1 MPRSDIFHKDFKARP
16 FWWEAYTPTITEAVE
31 VPKKVRVAIAGGG
44 YAGLNAAIELNRL
57 GLDSV
62 VLDAEEPGFGASTRN
77 GGMVSGGVAVGK
89 KYTGAN
95 TKEELKRLYTDASD
109 SFSIIERLIED
120 NKIDCEWTK
129 SGRFG
134 GAWAK
139 KHFVQMTKKI
149 EPLNEYADSGAYML
163 PQERQ
168 HDEIASDYYFGG
180 MVISRAAHLHPA
192 KYYKGLL
199 DLARSKGIPVC
210 GKAAV
215 TGIEQSGGS
224 WRVVTSRGTVE
235 AADVLIATNGY
246 TGAVTPQLQ
255 RRVVPVGSYII
266 ATEEMPEDLAH
277 SLMPH
282 NRSVYDTRRVLTYYR
297 MSGDRKR
304 LIFGGRAK
312 FSQSDPVETAPVLY
326 QHMLDRFPQLRGV
339 KITHAWTG
347 NVAFTFDEVPHMGRM
362 DGLHYALGCN
372 GSGVAMMTY
381 LGTQAARKI
390 AGVANYACAFDRKE
404 FPDHPLYNGDPKW
417 LLPVAGPYFRT
428 RDWLDR
434 KFG

>member
-1 MPRSDIFHKDFKARP
+1 MPRSEVFHKDFKARP

-31 VPKKVRVAIAGGG
+31 VPKSVRVAIVGGG

-62 VLDAEEPGFGASTRN
+62 VLEAEEPGFGASTRN

-95 TKEELKRLYTDASD
+95 TKSELERLYTDAAD
-109 SFSIIERLIED
+109 SFTIIERLIKD

-139 KHFVQMTKKI
+139 AHFAQMAKKI
-149 EPLNEYADSGAYML
+149 GPLNEYADSGAYML
-163 PQERQ
+163 PAERQ
-168 HDEIASDYYFGG
+168 RDEIASDYYHGG
-180 MVISRAAHLHPA
+180 MVISRAGHLHPA

-199 DLARSKGIPVC
+199 DLARGKGIPVC

-215 TGIEQSGGS
+215 TAIEQAGAG
-224 WRVVTSRGTVE
+224 WRVVTARGTVE
-235 AADVLIATNGY
+235 AGDVVVATNGY
-246 TGAVTPQLQ
+246 TGAVTPKLQ

-266 ATEEMPEDLAH
+266 ATEEMPEDLAR

-282 NRSVYDTRRVLTYYR
+282 NKSIYDTRRVLTYYR
-297 MSGDRKR
+297 MSGDRRR

-312 FSQSDPVETAPVLY
+312 FSLSDPVDTAPVLH
-326 QHMLDRFPQLRGV
+326 QHMLDRFPQLAGV

-347 NVAFTFDEVPHMGRM
+347 NVAFTFDEVPHMGKM
-362 DGLHYALGCN
+362 DGLYYTLGCN

-381 LGTQAARKI
+381 LGTMVARKI
-390 AGVANYACAFDRKE
+390 AGVANYACAFDRE
-404 FPDHPLYNGDPKW
+404 LFPDHPLYKGDPKW
-417 LLPVAGPYFRT
+417 LLPVVGPYFRA

-434 KFG
+434 LGT

>member
-1 MPRSDIFHKDFKARP
+1 MARSDIFHHDFKAEP
-16 FWWEAYTPTITEAVE
+16 FWWEAYAPTGGDPVD
-31 VPKKVRVAIAGGG
+31 VPKAARVAIVGGG

-57 GLDSV
+57 GLDSI
-62 VLDAEEPGFGASTRN
+62 VLDAEDPGFGASTRN

-89 KYTGAN
+89 RYTGVN
-95 TKEELKRLYTDASD
+95 TPEERKRFYTDAAD
-109 SFSIIERLIED
+109 SFSLIERIIED

-134 GAWAK
+134 GAWTPRHYAGLVNK
-139 KHFVQMTKKI
+139 LG
-149 EPLNEYADSGAYML
+149 PLNEFADSGAYLL
-163 PQERQ
+163 PRERQ
-168 HDEIASDYYFGG
+168 RDEIASDYYYGG

-199 DLARSKGIPVC
+199 DIARGKGIAVC
-210 GKAAV
+210 GKAPV
-215 TGIEQSGGS
+215 TAIEQAGTG
-224 WRVVTSRGTVE
+224 WRVVTSRGTV
-235 AADVLIATNGY
+235 AAGDVVIATNGY
-246 TGAVTPQLQ
+246 TGAVTRKLR

-282 NRSVYDTRRVLTYYR
+282 NKSIYDTRRVLTYYR
-297 MSGDRKR
+297 MSGDRRR

-312 FSQSDPVETAPVLY
+312 FSLSDPVDTAPVLY
-326 QHMLDRFPQLRGV
+326 AHMLDRFPQLNGV

-362 DGLHYALGCN
+362 DGLYYALGCN

-381 LGTQAARKI
+381 LGTQVARKI
-390 AGVANYACAFDRKE
+390 AGVANYACAFDREE
-404 FPDHPLYNGDPKW
+404 FPDHPLYSGDPQW
-417 LLPVAGPYFRT
+417 LLPIVGPYFRT

-434 KFG
+434 KLG